1 MADLNKLLT
10 PLFLNETEIRKVI
23 ELIFFSYRDFTSGPD
38 KILEKLN
45 FGRAHHRVIYFVG
58 KQKNLTIKE
67 LLSILQIT
75 KQSLSRV
82 LNQLVKEKYIIL
94 TTGIDKRTKILTLT
108 NKGQELEHQLSS
120 IQISKLHNTL
130 KKFNN
135 SEIDAFK
142 KVIFSMIEEKNKNKF
157 AQINNLK

>member
-38 KILEKLN
+38 KILDKLN

-94 TTGIDKRTKILTLT
+94 TAGIDKRTKILALT

-142 KVIFSMIEEKNKNKF
+142 KVIFSIIEEKNRNKF

>member
-38 KILEKLN
+38 KILDKLN

-82 LNQLVKEKYIIL
+82 LNQLVKEKYIML
-94 TTGIDKRTKILTLT
+94 AAGIDKRTKILTLT